1 MKNATSIFLALL
13 AFLLVQCASP
23 KKINRGDVKSAEK
36 LVGIEF
42 SDSEIDTM
50 LSYLSSNR
58 KGYDSMRRVKL
69 KFATSPALYFD
80 PRPDHFVPKSRQS
93 QFDWKV
99 VKEVSLP
106 ETDAQ
111 IAFLSVVEL
120 SALIKSGK
128 ITSTRLTQIYLDRL
142 KKYKDT
148 LFAVVTIT
156 EELALKQA
164 ATADSEIK
172 QGIDRGVLHGIP
184 YGIKDL
190 FSIPGYKT
198 TWGAE
203 PYQNQVIDKTA
214 SVIKRLEDAGAILV
228 AKLTSGALARGDVW
242 FGGKTKNPWDLKQG
256 ASGSSAGS
264 ASATSAGLVAFA
276 IGTET
281 LGSIIAPSARCG
293 VTGLRPTFGAVSR
306 EGCMTLSWSMD
317 KAGPIARSA
326 QDCAI
331 LFNIIKG
338 KNEKDMDR
346 SVVDYPF
353 TFSPPATLKG
363 YKIGYFKKLF
373 NKKDTTKVK
382 VNDSISLAKFRELGA
397 ILEEVKMPDSIPF
410 DAFDI
415 ILRAEAGASFD
426 DLVREHRDRLLSE
439 QTKESR
445 ANSLRQSR
453 FISAVEYLQANRHRT
468 VLIERFNTMIKGYD
482 FIISPTNGEHVSLAT
497 NLTGHPAITIPNGFD
512 KKGRPTSITL
522 IGNLYD
528 EGPLLE
534 AAYLFQQATDFEE
547 RHPARF
553 TKSK

>member
-1 MKNATSIFLALL
+1 MKNATSIVLALL
-13 AFLLVQCASP
+13 TFLLVQCASP
-23 KKINRGDVKSAEK
+23 TKINRGDVQSAEK
-36 LVGIEF
+36 LLGIEF
-42 SDSEIDTM
+42 SNREIDTM
-50 LSYLSSNR
+50 LTYLSGNR
-58 KGYDSMRRVKL
+58 KGYDSMRMVKL
-69 KFATSPALYFD
+69 KFTTAPALYFD
-80 PRPDHFVPKSRQS
+80 PRPDHFVPKARAGQS
-93 QFDWKV
+93 DWKL

-106 ETDAQ
+106 ETDTQ
-111 IAFLSVVEL
+111 IAFLSVTEL

-148 LFAVVTIT
+148 LLAVVTIT

-164 ATADSEIK
+164 AKADLEIK

-190 FSIPGYKT
+190 FSTPGYKT

-203 PYQNQVIDKTA
+203 PYQNQVIDETA
-214 SVIKRLEDAGAILV
+214 AVIKRLEDTGAILV

-306 EGCMTLSWSMD
+306 AGCMTLSWSMD
-317 KAGPIARSA
+317 KAGPISRSA

-331 LFNIIKG
+331 IFNVIKG
-338 KNEKDMDR
+338 KNNSEQDR

-353 TFSPPATLKG
+353 SFNPPLTLKG

-373 NKKDTTKVK
+373 SKKDTTKVK
-382 VNDSISLAKFRELGA
+382 ENDSISLAKFRELGA
-397 ILEEVKMPDSIPF
+397 VLEEVKMPDSIPF

-439 QTKESR
+439 QSKESR

-468 VLIERFNTMIKGYD
+468 VLIEKFNAMIKGYD

-512 KKGRPTSITL
+512 KKNRPTSISL

-534 AAYLFQQATDFEE
+534 AAYLFQQATGFEE
-547 RHPARF
+547 KHPARF
-553 TKSK
+553 AKSK

>member
-1 MKNATSIFLALL
+1 MKNVTSLILVPLIFLGI
-13 AFLLVQCASP
+13 QCASP
-23 KKINRGDVKSAEK
+23 KKIKRSDVKSAEK

-42 SDSEIDTM
+42 SNNEIDTM
-50 LSYLSSNR
+50 LTYLSGNR
-58 KGYDSMRRVKL
+58 KGYDSMRSVKL
-69 KFATSPALYFD
+69 KFATSPAIYFD
-80 PRPDHFVPKSRQS
+80 PKPHQFVPKARTIKSN
-93 QFDWKV
+93 WKV
-99 VKEVSLP
+99 LKEVSLP

-111 IAFLSVVEL
+111 IAFLSITEL

-128 ITSTRLTQIYLDRL
+128 ITSTRLTQIYLNRL

-164 ATADSEIK
+164 AKADAEIK

-190 FSIPGYKT
+190 FSLPNYKT

-203 PYQNQVIDKTA
+203 PYQNQVIDQTA
-214 SVIKRLEDAGAILV
+214 TVIKRLEEAGAILV
-228 AKLTSGALARGDVW
+228 AKLTTGALARGDVW

-264 ASATSAGLVAFA
+264 AAATSAGLVTFA

-281 LGSIIAPSARCG
+281 LGSIIAPSSRCG
-293 VTGLRPTFGAVSR
+293 VTGLRPSFGAVSR
-306 EGCMTLSWSMD
+306 DGCMTLSWSMD
-317 KAGPIARSA
+317 KVGPIARSA
-326 QDCAI
+326 EDCAI

-338 KNEKDMDR
+338 KNNNDQDR

-353 TFSPPATLKG
+353 SFDPPTTLKA

-373 NKKDTTKVK
+373 NKKDSTKVK
-382 VNDSISLAKFRELGA
+382 VNDSLSLEIFKELGA
-397 ILEEVKMPDSIPF
+397 VLEEVKMPDSIPYE
-410 DAFDI
+410 AFDI

-445 ANSLRQSR
+445 ANSLRQAR

-468 VLIERFNTMIKGYD
+468 ILIEKFNAMIKGYD
-482 FIISPTNGEHVSLAT
+482 FIISPTNGEHVSMAT

-547 RHPARF
+547 KHPTRF
-553 TKSK
+553 TTSK